1 MLHLLLQTFFAF
13 PYGRNHSLSMLIDKD
28 QDPIDK
34 ITKLSKKLAITSHL
48 KIFPAK
54 FRVRRFRSISSNRIA
69 SLISSVLFEKIFE
82 VNIPTIRLRK
92 LSTFQIQ
99 KLIGRDLVWQNIRF
113 ILPHQHSGEKHSM
126 ERKVVFPKLR
136 FSLLDRP
143 LLSHRNIANRSIK
156 PDVKYFPWIAR
167 DWYTPI

>member
-13 PYGRNHSLSMLIDKD
+13 PYGRNHSLSMLIDK
-28 QDPIDK
+28 
-34 ITKLSKKLAITSHL
+34 
-48 KIFPAK
+48 
-54 FRVRRFRSISSNRIA
+54 
-69 SLISSVLFEKIFE
+69 IFE
-82 VNIPTIRLRK
+82 VNIPPIRLRK

-99 KLIGRDLVWQNIRF
+99 KLIGRYLVWQNIRF

-126 ERKVVFPKLR
+126 ERNVVFPNKMDKFTIRVQPVVFPKLR

-167 DWYTPI
+167 DWDTPI